1 MERAVQHWDCQ
12 VVRESWVGGRGQC
25 ECPLGRE
32 SGLTPA
38 ESLSSW
44 RLESSAI
51 SWTGLVF

>member
-1 MERAVQHWDCQ
+1 MQHWDCQ